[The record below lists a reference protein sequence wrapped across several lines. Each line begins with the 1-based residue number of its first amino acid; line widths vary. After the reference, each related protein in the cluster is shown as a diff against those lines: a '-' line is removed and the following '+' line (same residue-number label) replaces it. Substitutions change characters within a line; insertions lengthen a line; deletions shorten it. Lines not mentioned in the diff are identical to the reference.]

1 MNKRLDKI
9 ILVFNFASKTL
20 NKKLKIMTALEFNY
34 KLTGLQNY
42 LHIFA
47 KQLTGNEDDANDL
60 LQETYLKALVYRE
73 KYVNHNNFK
82 AWVYTIMKNI
92 FINNYR
98 RHKKTKTIVDQTD
111 NMYFLNSGA
120 EDRAS
125 NPESILTE
133 KELKK
138 GLEAIDSDFRRAF
151 DMYNDGYKYKE
162 IADELDLTIGTVKSR
177 IFYSRKKLMENLKEY
192 NPN

>member
-1 MNKRLDKI
+1 
-9 ILVFNFASKTL
+9 
-20 NKKLKIMTALEFNY
+20 MTAIEFNY

-42 LHIFA
+42 LRIFA
-47 KQLTGNEDDANDL
+47 KQLTGNEEDANDL

-98 RHKKTKTIVDQTD
+98 RHKKIRTIVDQTD

-138 GLEAIDSDFRRAF
+138 GFDTIDSDFRRAF
-151 DMYNDGYKYKE
+151 DMYNEGYKYKE
-162 IADELDLTIGTVKSR
+162 IAEDLNLTIGTVKSR
-177 IFYSRKKLMENLKEY
+177 IFYSRKKLMENLSEY